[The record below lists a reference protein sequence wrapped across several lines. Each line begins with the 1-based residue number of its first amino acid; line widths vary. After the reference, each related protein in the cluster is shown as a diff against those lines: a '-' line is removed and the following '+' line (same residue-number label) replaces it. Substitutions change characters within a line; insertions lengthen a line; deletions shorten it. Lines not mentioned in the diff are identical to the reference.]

1 MIQLPRHWLRI
12 SLCVFIFSALLP
24 QARAGELSLALAN
37 STCDAM
43 KKVEALYRTSR
54 PVQFT
59 YICKSS
65 GLLAKGLLG
74 AALNADVFVSADR
87 EWMDFAIEHGLVT
100 ADSVTSP
107 WGNALVVATP
117 KNSPIQHLDW
127 QDLASDKVTV
137 ILIGDPSTAP
147 FGRHAKEAL
156 EASGLWDR
164 VKHKVQTR
172 KNIELLAE
180 SLGTSSPSTVGILF
194 KTNLTDQLRQ
204 LHTVK
209 KDLHSPI
216 HYYMAPLNASAGNA
230 EVTAFLAFMRS
241 KAVNDIFQAE
251 GFDVSAP

>member
-1 MIQLPRHWLRI
+1 MIRLSRHWLRI
-12 SLCVFIFSALLP
+12 LFSLFIFAAFLP
-24 QARAGELSLALAN
+24 QARAGELTLALAN

-43 KKVEALYRTSR
+43 KKVEALYRASH

-74 AALNADVFVSADR
+74 AALNADVFISADR

-107 WGNALVVATP
+107 WGNALVVAAP
-117 KNSPIQHLDW
+117 KNSPIQRLDW

-164 VKHKVQTR
+164 VKHKIQTR
-172 KNIELLAE
+172 KHIQLVADALA
-180 SLGTSSPSTVGILF
+180 TSGPGTVGIMF
-194 KTNLTDQLRQ
+194 KSNLTDQLRSVHAVDKK
-204 LHTVK
+204 LHN
-209 KDLHSPI
+209 PI
-216 HYYMAPLNASAGNA
+216 RYYMAPLKAAAGNP
-230 EVTAFLAFMRS
+230 EVTAFLKFMQGKGVR
-241 KAVNDIFQAE
+241 DIFQAE
-251 GFDVSAP
+251 NFDVSAP

>member
-1 MIQLPRHWLRI
+1 MNK
-12 SLCVFIFSALLP
+12 
-24 QARAGELSLALAN
+24 AG
-37 STCDAM
+37 D
-43 KKVEALYRTSR
+43 LYRANH
-54 PVQFT
+54 PIQFT
-59 YICKSS
+59 YLCKSS
-65 GLLAKGLLG
+65 GLLAKGLRG
-74 AALNADVFVSADR
+74 GALNADIFISADR
-87 EWMDFAIEHGLVT
+87 EWMDFAVENGLV
-100 ADSVTSP
+100 ASDRVSSP

-117 KNSPIQHLDW
+117 KNSPMQRLDW
-127 QDLASDKVTV
+127 QALASDKVTA

-172 KNIELLAE
+172 KNIELLAD
-180 SLGTSSPSTVGILF
+180 SLATSSPTTVGILF

-216 HYYMAPLNASAGNA
+216 HYYMAPLKASAGNA
-230 EVTAFLAFMRS
+230 EVAAFLEFMRS
-241 KAVNDIFQAE
+241 KAVKDIFQAE